1 MLPNPSVFVYSRKLL
16 LRKRNRLIDHSYI
29 IEEGGSSMSQLSKIV
44 FLGGDL
50 RQYYMIKQLM
60 EAGFPVAV
68 YGLDRGE
75 LGDTIY
81 EATTLKEALSFG
93 NIVICPIPVSKNQ
106 VDIFSKLAIPDLT
119 LDNLKENITEGHTLF
134 GGCFHKSMSEFCT
147 KKNIRLYDLME
158 IESVSIANAIAT
170 AEGTL
175 AEAIKRSPINLHK
188 NECLVLGFGRCAKI
202 LADKLKGI
210 GAKVSIGA
218 RNEEALAYADAYGY
232 ENIPLSELSKHLDRF
247 PFIFNTIPTMV
258 LDSAL
263 ISYVRKDVVI
273 IDISS
278 KPGGVNFDYCD
289 QLGINASLCLGL
301 PGIYA
306 PKTSALILV
315 TALLDCISSG
325 ASSKD

>member
-1 MLPNPSVFVYSRKLL
+1 MN
-16 LRKRNRLIDHSYI
+16 DHSYI

-93 NIVICPIPVSKNQ
+93 NIVICPIPVSKDQ
-106 VDIFSKLAIPDLT
+106 VDIFSKHAIPDLT
-119 LDNLKENITEGHTLF
+119 LDKLKENLTEGHTLF
-134 GGCFHKSMSEFCT
+134 GGCFNKSMSEFCE
-147 KKNIRLYDLME
+147 KKNIRLYDFME

-170 AEGTL
+170 AEGTI
-175 AEAIKRSPINLHK
+175 AEAILRSPINLHK

-202 LADKLKGI
+202 LADKLKGM
-210 GAKVSIGA
+210 GAKVSVGA
-218 RNEEALAYADAYGY
+218 RKEDALAYADAYGY
-232 ENIPLSELSKHLDRF
+232 ENIPLSELSKHLHRF
-247 PFIFNTIPTMV
+247 PFIFNTIPAMV

-263 ISYVRKDVVI
+263 ISYIRKDAVI

-278 KPGGVNFDYCD
+278 KPGGVNFDYCN

-306 PKTSALILV
+306 PKASATILV
-315 TALLDCISSG
+315 TALFNCISGS

>member
-1 MLPNPSVFVYSRKLL
+1 
-16 LRKRNRLIDHSYI
+16 
-29 IEEGGSSMSQLSKIV
+29 MSQLCKIV

-75 LGDTIY
+75 LGDTVY

-106 VDIFSKLAIPDLT
+106 VDINSKHAIPDLT
-119 LDNLKENITEGHTLF
+119 LAELKANLKEGHMLF
-134 GGCFHKSMSEFCT
+134 GGCFHKSMVEYCAE
-147 KKNIRLYDLME
+147 KNVRLFDFME
-158 IESVSIANAIAT
+158 METVSIANAIAT

-175 AEAIKRSPINLHK
+175 AEAILRSPINLHK
-188 NECLVLGFGRCAKI
+188 NECLILGYGRCAKI

-210 GAKVSIGA
+210 GAKVSVGA
-218 RNEEALAYADAYGY
+218 RSEEALAYADAYGF
-232 ENIPLSELSKHLDRF
+232 ENIPLSELSKHLHRF
-247 PFIFNTIPTMV
+247 PFIFNTIPAMV

-263 ISYVRKDVVI
+263 LSYVRKDAVI

-278 KPGGVNFDYCD
+278 KPGGVNFDYCN

-306 PKTSALILV
+306 PKASASILV
-315 TALLDCISSG
+315 TALLECISSN